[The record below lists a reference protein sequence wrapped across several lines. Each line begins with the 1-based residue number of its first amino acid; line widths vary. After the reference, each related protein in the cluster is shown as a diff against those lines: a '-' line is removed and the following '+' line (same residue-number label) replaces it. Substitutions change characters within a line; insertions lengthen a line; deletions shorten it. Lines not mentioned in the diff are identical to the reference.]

1 MKKYLLSAVI
11 ASTLVSSTIVARSQ
25 PLTNVL
31 VSSTDNLDINALHE
45 VITPFLGKEI
55 DVPLLQDLFNEI
67 SYFYQNQGYLA
78 AQAFFPEQESTD
90 GQLKVIVSAANL
102 GQVHIN
108 NQSKT
113 DDGTM
118 YTLLDG
124 VLKEQGRVIDTNE
137 LNANLLKARD
147 LNVFD
152 ISGHFEQASADEID
166 LTLDINDKTP
176 YAYDVFY
183 DNYGTKGSGKH
194 RVVGVFN
201 AINLF
206 SLADKTSFYASTTNE
221 GQNNIGV
228 DFNLPVNTN
237 LDVVGAS
244 IAYGDYDLADE
255 YEDLDANGKL
265 FELNAYYISPIFY
278 DLNHSYKLGVSPYF
292 KYMQDNIDAFDIKM
306 KRKSYGL
313 SSTLYHGYNSE
324 KVSMK
329 TSLTANAGVFTSD
342 DDYMLYDNEKYFFL
356 RLDNHWLYRIND
368 DFSLINQLQVQF
380 TNNHLDPS
388 DKFVLGGAYAV
399 KAYQSNLASSDL
411 GFFDDLKL
419 MMRVN
424 TYSNVYTNFMQA
436 HGKNIDSKTDS
447 VYAVGLGGNATYEGF
462 YLDCSVNAAIGTN
475 KQYAE
480 DDAKFLIKFGYTNI

>member
-1 MKKYLLSAVI
+1 MNKFLLSAVI
-11 ASTLVSSTIVARSQ
+11 ASTLITSTIVARSQ
-25 PLTNVL
+25 PLTNVA
-31 VSSTDNLDINALHE
+31 VSSTDNLDVNALHE

-55 DVPLLQDLFNEI
+55 DVPLLQDLLNEI

-78 AQAFFPEQESTD
+78 AQAFFPEQESSD
-90 GQLKVIVSAANL
+90 GQLQVIVSAANL
-102 GQVHIN
+102 GEVHIN

-113 DDGTM
+113 DDGVM

-183 DNYGTKGSGKH
+183 DNYGTKGSGEH

-244 IAYGDYDLADE
+244 ITYGDYDLADE
-255 YEDLDANGKL
+255 YDELDANGKL
-265 FELNAYYISPIFY
+265 FEFNAYYISPVFY
-278 DLNHSYKLGVSPYF
+278 DLNHSLKLGVSPYF

-411 GFFDDLKL
+411 GLFDDLKL

-447 VYAVGLGGNATYEGF
+447 VYAVGFGGNANYEGF